1 MSRTKKHKLKNMG
14 NLCASAPKNL
24 DNGVG
29 NKPEGIVKGS
39 KVSLIPTCVLN
50 CLLSL
55 LRGNLFAICGDT
67 LTNDCLDDSN
77 N

>member
-39 KVSLIPTCVLN
+39 KVSLIPTSVLN
-50 CLLSL
+50 R
-55 LRGNLFAICGDT
+55 LRACFDEIFLQFVVT
-67 LTNDCLDDSN
+67 L
-77 N
+77 